1 MEMITIILL
10 VVNFAFLV
18 VAIFLIMNV
27 TSALKTQNYNANLF
41 KSQFSYLYERMDEV
55 RDRVDKT
62 VVTQKE
68 ELTKFQ
74 EDIKESINKARNEN
88 LRELD
93 GIKYALRNIA
103 PPKRKPDEDTDPLQP
118 PQRQRTRM

>member
-1 MEMITIILL
+1 MEMIAIILL

-18 VAIFLIMNV
+18 VAIFLIMNI
-27 TSALKTQNYNANLF
+27 TSALKTQNYNSNLF

-62 VVTQKE
+62 ITSQKE

-74 EDIKESINKARNEN
+74 DEIKEAINKGRNEN
-88 LRELD
+88 LREFD
-93 GIKYALRNIA
+93 GIKSAVRNLS
-103 PPKRKPDEDTDPLQP
+103 PPKRASSDDEDAGES
-118 PQRQRTRM
+118 RQRTRM

>member
-1 MEMITIILL
+1 MEMIAIILL

-18 VAIFLIMNV
+18 VAIFLIMNI
-27 TSALKTQNYNANLF
+27 TSALKTQNYNSNLF

-62 VVTQKE
+62 ITSQKE

-74 EDIKESINKARNEN
+74 DEIKEAINKGRNEN
-88 LRELD
+88 LREFD
-93 GIKYALRNIA
+93 GIKYAMRNLS
-103 PPKRKPDEDTDPLQP
+103 PPKRKSSEDDDAGET
-118 PQRQRTRM
+118 RQRTRM